1 MPYDTTISPKRRPTA
16 IDVAELAGV
25 SQSTVSRTFSNP
37 GQISEPTRARVIAAA
52 EKLEYQV
59 DILGSR
65 LRSSKV
71 GVIAVV
77 VIGRAGVPEKEV
89 NPFHYSLLGSI
100 CSAASEAGY
109 DTLVSFQ
116 KEAFHGHYFERRQ
129 ADGVIVIGTTDNRE
143 GWQHFRKLGES
154 NERIACWG
162 SPFDDMQWVRSDN
175 ADGARQA
182 VRHLIASGYRNI
194 VCLGATDSPQRQFL
208 ERYDGYCAAMTE
220 AGLNPVLHPIS
231 AALDR
236 EEQGRRGVQTLLAGD
251 QPVDAIFAACDAI
264 ALGVLEA
271 LDTAGKKVPDEIG
284 VIGFDGIYAARF
296 SHPPLT
302 TLAPDLTQAGIA
314 LVARIRALVEG
325 EQPPSPRIPVKLLVR
340 QSTR

>member
-1 MPYDTTISPKRRPTA
+1 MANNGVGGPRRRPTA

-37 GQISEPTRARVIAAA
+37 DQISEGTRAKVIAAA
-52 EKLEYQV
+52 DELEYQV
-59 DILGSR
+59 DTLGSR

-77 VIGRAGVPEKEV
+77 VIGREGVPEKSV
-89 NPFHYSLLGSI
+89 NPFHYALLGSI
-100 CSAASEAGY
+100 CSAASDSGY

-116 KEAFHGHYFERRQ
+116 KEDFHGHYFERRQ

-143 GWQHFRKLGES
+143 GWEHFRKLS
-154 NERIACWG
+154 AANERIACWG

-175 ADGARQA
+175 AGGARMA
-182 VRHLIASGYRNI
+182 TEHLIKSGYRNI

-208 ERYDGYCAAMTE
+208 ERYEGYREAMEE
-220 AGLNPVLHPIS
+220 AGLAPVLHPIDTS
-231 AALDR
+231 LKR
-236 EEQGRRGVQTLLAGD
+236 EEQGRRGVASLLKGER
-251 QPVDAIFAACDAI
+251 PVDAIFAACDSI
-264 ALGVLEA
+264 ALGALEA
-271 LDTAGKKVPDEIG
+271 LDGAGKAVPDEMG
-284 VIGFDGIYAARF
+284 LVGFDGIYASRY

-302 TLAPDLTQAGIA
+302 TVEPDLTKAGAA
-314 LVARIRALVEG
+314 LVSRIRALVDG
-325 EQPPSPRIPVKLLVR
+325 EEAQPPRVPVSLIVR